1 MKRGSSNSQK
11 FCTIVSMRRCGRG
24 LGREI
29 IHWLGWAG
37 GTMLLASAVTLGAY
51 IPRPCVG
58 GTLPVATF
66 RLLVVPPNGGKP
78 LPVNQVNV
86 LRKGD
91 KLRYEPI
98 LLPGAIR
105 GHSRIAIVVAPS
117 SRANSNHIEVL
128 KAKPAKAPA
137 EWTMPMR
144 ASVIGVVFGPRGLSE
159 SKVNSLVKNNPEL
172 VPELAAYAKQTATV
186 NALVNTL
193 SQYEQSKPGTE
204 DLNAALK
211 GFSSQYGVMLPRL
224 TPGAPTDQQAS
235 VLLQALVPAMASY
248 DPLTSSSTA
257 VVQQSAGL
265 AASVASL
272 FYGTPIG
279 LAAGG
284 AALVSNLRTMMFPGT
299 DFRSAFTEEA
309 LPSGTELCSKDQRPL
324 PRTRLAYLWMLKIPD
339 TNAPTVTLDGGA
351 ASLPAGS
358 KSAVKVKCAT
368 NAQMHTLGRAHDW
381 RLVSADHSV
390 TIPAKVT
397 LGPDADTVSLDLT
410 HVNLT
415 AGAYQLAALWD
426 WEPLKILGTLY
437 VKHYSDFSSVKPT
450 VASEDRLISGQG
462 AVPVDLT
469 GADFEFVK
477 RVEIEPAGGSAQQDV
492 TFKLPKGLNAGE
504 QPSMTVNVDTSSLA
518 AGPYHL
524 LITQTSGK
532 TQAVDITIHP
542 PNPVID
548 GLPLR
553 VNLGQASQTLVL
565 RGTNLDRIQ
574 QITSQ
579 GATWELAQASPASK
593 TRRTVTI
600 SLTPGAKNGDILP
613 ANITVQGIGQTVEI
627 GKALAVSPPR
637 PEIVSV
643 SESFPNASD
652 VALRHGEIPAGSAVS
667 FALHTEHVDGRPSL
681 DVSCANAGDTKQ
693 TLQLQPGDQ
702 SGAAQLDYAGEGVLF
717 LSVNPG
723 AIGQSGCELVATVTT
738 PDAGVSSPTSLG
750 RIIRLPQIGKFSLSD
765 QRIEGSLYQGTLT
778 GEDLQMIAKAG
789 WNSTRGYPVQ
799 GIPTPVPGNPQEQ
812 TLTIALPWPPPS
824 PGAPVYVWLRGETLG
839 RKTRATY

>member
-1 MKRGSSNSQK
+1 
-11 FCTIVSMRRCGRG
+11 MRRCVRVAGRG
-24 LGREI
+24 FIR
-29 IHWLGWAG
+29 
-37 GTMLLASAVTLGAY
+37 LLALSGGVLIFFSAAALGAY

-58 GTLPVATF
+58 GTLPVASF
-66 RLLVVPPNGGKP
+66 RLLVVPPHGGEP

-91 KLRYEPI
+91 KLKYEPI

-117 SRANSNHIEVL
+117 SADSSNHIEVL
-128 KAKPAKAPA
+128 KSKPAKSPA
-137 EWTMPMR
+137 EWTLPMR
-144 ASVIGVVFGPRGLSE
+144 ASVIGVVFGPHGLSE
-159 SKVNSLVKNNPEL
+159 SKVSSLVKNNPEL

-193 SQYEQSKPGTE
+193 SQYEQSKPGSE

-248 DPLTSSSTA
+248 DPLTSSSSA

-299 DFRSAFTEEA
+299 DFRSAFTESA

-339 TNAPTVTLDGGA
+339 TNAPTVTLDGGG

-358 KSAVKVKCAT
+358 KSAVKVTCAT
-368 NAQMHTLGRAHDW
+368 NAQMRSLGRARDW

-390 TIPAKVT
+390 AIPATVT
-397 LGPDADTVSLDLT
+397 PGTDADAVSLDLT
-410 HVNLT
+410 NVSLP
-415 AGAYQLAALWD
+415 AGAYQLTALWD
-426 WEPLKILGTLY
+426 WQTLKILGTLY
-437 VKHYSDFSSVKPT
+437 LKHYSDFSSVKPT

-462 AVPVDLT
+462 TVPVDLT

-477 RVEIEPAGGSAQQDV
+477 RVEIEPAGGSSPQDV
-492 TFKLPKGLNAGE
+492 MFKLPKGLNAGA
-504 QPSMTVNVDTSSLA
+504 QTAMTVNVDTSSLA
-518 AGPYHL
+518 AGQYHL
-524 LITQTSGK
+524 LLTQTSGK
-532 TQAVDITIHP
+532 TQAVDITVHP
-542 PNPVID
+542 PNPSID

-553 VNLGQASQTLVL
+553 VNLGQSSQALVL
-565 RGTNLDRIQ
+565 RGTSLDRIQ
-574 QITSQ
+574 QITSK
-579 GATWELAQASPASK
+579 GATWELAPVSPA
-593 TRRTVTI
+593 TGGERRAVTV
-600 SLTPGAKNGDILP
+600 SLAPGAKTGEILA
-613 ANITVQGIGQTVEI
+613 ANLTVQGIGQPIEI
-627 GKALAVSPPR
+627 ERALDVSPPR

-643 SESFPNASD
+643 NESFPSASD
-652 VALRHGEIPAGSAVS
+652 VALRDGEIPAGSAVS
-667 FALHTEHVDGRPSL
+667 FALHTEHVDGRPSV
-681 DVSCANAGDTKQ
+681 DVSCANTGDTKQ
-693 TLQLQPGDQ
+693 SLRLQPGAQ
-702 SGAAQLDYAGEGVLF
+702 NGSAQLDYAGEGVLF
-717 LSVNPG
+717 LSLNPG
-723 AIGQSGCELVATVTT
+723 AIGQSGCDLVATVTT
-738 PDAGVSSPTSLG
+738 TDAGASSPTPLG
-750 RIIRLPQIGKFSLSD
+750 RIIRLPQISKFSLSD
-765 QRIEGSLYQGTLT
+765 QKIDGSLYKGTLS

-789 WNSTRGYPVQ
+789 WNSARGYPVQ
-799 GIPTPVPGNPQEQ
+799 GIPTPVPGSPQEQ

-824 PGAPVYVWLRGETLG
+824 PGAPVYIWLRGETRG
-839 RKTRATY
+839 RKTHATY